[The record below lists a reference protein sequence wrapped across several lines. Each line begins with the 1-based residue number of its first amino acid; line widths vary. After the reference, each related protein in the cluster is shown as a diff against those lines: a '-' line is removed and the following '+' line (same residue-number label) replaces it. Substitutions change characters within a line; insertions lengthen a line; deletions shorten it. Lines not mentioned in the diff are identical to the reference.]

1 MAFMSKKLDSKTN
14 DETCRDNSASQT
26 SSTFERI
33 VHQYITRHRDRVRR
47 ELKYYALQRSLENA
61 IELAALSK
69 LPSGK
74 RHPHQYRIPRQVLN
88 AAKEELLAFAPE
100 LQTCK
105 TFADL
110 IEKVHTAIRPIK
122 GIGELAVYD
131 ISLRIGAY
139 LELAPERVYIHS
151 GTRSGAKAIGVYD
164 GQKSIALNKLP
175 TPFHELTPREVED
188 CLCIYKDALKRA

>member
-1 MAFMSKKLDSKTN
+1 MSKRLESRTN
-14 DETCRDNSASQT
+14 DETCRDTSPNQT
-26 SSTFERI
+26 LSTFEQI
-33 VHQYITRHRDRVRR
+33 VQRYIFRHRDRIQR
-47 ELKYYALQRSLENA
+47 ELKYYALQRSLEDA

-74 RHPHQYRIPRQVLN
+74 RHPHQYRIPGQVLN
-88 AAKEELLAFAPE
+88 TAKDELLAIAPE
-100 LQTCK
+100 LQSCQ

-110 IEKVHTAIRPIK
+110 IKQVNAAIRPIK

-139 LELAPERVYIHS
+139 LELAPQRVYIHS
-151 GTRSGAKAIGVYD
+151 GTRSGAKAIGIYD

-175 TPFHELTPREVED
+175 TPFHQLTPREAED